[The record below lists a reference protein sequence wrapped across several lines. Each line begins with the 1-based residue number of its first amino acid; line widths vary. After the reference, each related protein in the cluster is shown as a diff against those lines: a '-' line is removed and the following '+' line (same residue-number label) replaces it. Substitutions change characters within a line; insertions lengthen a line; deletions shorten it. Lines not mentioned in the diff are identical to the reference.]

1 MTDDMQWITYGDHY
15 YIVNV
20 KGGTSEIE
28 IHEFFEEEDI
38 PGTSEI
44 VFGEINNALDYKI
57 KYKNRKK
64 YNG

>member
-44 VFGEINNALDYKI
+44 VFGKINNALDL
-57 KYKNRKK
+57 
-64 YNG
+64 